1 MAYTIDR
8 YSGVTLVVVEDGT
21 VDQTTD
27 IKLVGKNYAGYGEIQ
42 NENFLH
48 LLESFSGAAEPPKA
62 ISGQVWYDATSSKLK
77 FYDGS
82 KFRTTGGAEV
92 ATTAPAGLATGDL
105 WWDSANEQLYAYNG
119 TGYILIGPQG
129 IGATVSQMVT
139 RAVRD
144 TTNVN
149 RIVIAATVN
158 DEVIFI
164 ISSIAFT
171 IDSTDP
177 TNVITGFDNIKK
189 GTTLRNT
196 INSTGG
202 VTSTTDYY
210 WGTASNS
217 LKLNGKSDTDFALS
231 GSGAFTS
238 LVTFADAGIA
248 IGDSNDMKIYIEND
262 NEGVIQNQ
270 VGTKIKFKVDDDVGA
285 VKEPLTIT
293 AVGMYPPITDIF
305 TLGTSTLKFANVY
318 STAFTG
324 LASQAETLKVGANF
338 RSADTAATN
347 NTVAVR
353 DGSGNLFANLFT
365 GTATAAQ
372 YADLAEK
379 YTTDQEYAFGT
390 VVSVSGHGTG
400 SELEAC
406 NVTNENKELGFT
418 APAPVGVISE
428 NPAYLM
434 NSDADGQNV
443 ALKGRVPVRV
453 IGAVT
458 KGMNIYA
465 GPSGTATTIIE
476 NSAMIVGVALES
488 NTSTSEKLVECIL
501 KV

>member
-48 LLESFSGAAEPPKA
+48 LLENFSGAAQPPKA
-62 ISGQVWYDATSSKLK
+62 ISGQVWFDATASKLK
-77 FYDGS
+77 FYDGT

-105 WWDSANEQLYAYNG
+105 WWDSANEQLYAFNG
-119 TGYILIGPQG
+119 TGYVLIGPQG
-129 IGATVSQMVT
+129 VGATVSQMVT
-139 RAVRD
+139 KTVRD
-144 TTNVN
+144 NTSVN
-149 RIVIAATVN
+149 RIIIAATVN

-164 ISSIAFT
+164 ISSVAFT

-177 TNVITGFDNIKK
+177 TNAITGFDSIKK

-196 INSTGG
+196 INATGG
-202 VTSTTDYY
+202 VTSSTDYY

-217 LKLNGKSDTDFALS
+217 LKLNGKTDTDFALA

-238 LVTFADAGIA
+238 LTTFADAGIA

-270 VGTKIKFKVDDDVGA
+270 VGTKIKFKVDDSLGA
-285 VKEPLTIT
+285 VKEPLTIDAT
-293 AVGMYPPITDIF
+293 GMFAPTTDTF
-305 TLGTSTLKFANVY
+305 SLGTSTLKFANVHA
-318 STAFTG
+318 TAFTG

-379 YTTDQEYAFGT
+379 YTTDKEYAFGT
-390 VVSVSGHGTG
+390 VVAVSGDA
-400 SELEAC
+400 SKELTEC
-406 NVTNENKELGFT
+406 DVTNEAKDLGFI

-453 IGAVT
+453 TGPVD
-458 KGMNIYA
+458 KGQSVFA
-465 GPSGTATTIIE
+465 GKTGTATTIIE
-476 NSAMIVGVALES
+476 NGALIVGVALES
-488 NTSTSEKLVECIL
+488 NASASEKLVECIL

>member
-27 IKLVGKNYAGYGEIQ
+27 VKLVGKTYAGYGEIQ

-48 LLESFSGAAEPPKA
+48 LLENFSGAAQPPKA
-62 ISGQVWYDATSSKLK
+62 ISGQIWFDATSSKLK

-105 WWDSANEQLYAYNG
+105 WWDSANEQLYAFNG
-119 TGYILIGPQG
+119 SGYILVGPQG
-129 IGATVSQMVT
+129 VGTSVSQMVT
-139 RAVRD
+139 KTVRD
-144 TTNVN
+144 TTSVN
-149 RIVIAATVN
+149 RVVIAATVN

-177 TNVITGFDNIKK
+177 DNAITGFDNIKK

-196 INSTGG
+196 INATGG

-217 LKLNGKSDTDFALS
+217 LLLNGKSDTDFALA

-238 LVTFADAGIA
+238 LTTFADAGIA

-270 VGTKIKFKVDDDVGA
+270 VGTKIKFKVDDSVGV
-285 VKEPLTIT
+285 VKEPLIIT
-293 AVGMYPPITDIF
+293 ADGMYPPTTDTF
-305 TLGTSTLKFANVY
+305 ELGTTSFKFKDIHA
-318 STAFTG
+318 TAFTG
-324 LASQAETLKVGANF
+324 LASQANTLKVGANF
-338 RSADTAATN
+338 RSADVAATN

-353 DGSGNLFANLFT
+353 DGSANLFANEFH

-379 YTTDQEYAFGT
+379 YTTDKEYEFGT
-390 VVSVSGHGTG
+390 VVAVGTG
-400 SELEAC
+400 VSKELTEC
-406 NVTNENKELGFT
+406 DVTNEDAMLGFV
-418 APAPVGVISE
+418 APAPVGVVSE

-434 NSDADGQNV
+434 NSDAAGQNI

-453 IGAVT
+453 IGPVAKGNAV
-458 KGMNIYA
+458 YA
-465 GPSGTATTIIE
+465 GKVGTATTSIE
-476 NSAMIVGVALES
+476 NGAMIVGVALET
-488 NTSTSEKLVECIL
+488 NTSAAEKLVECIL

>member
-48 LLESFSGAAEPPKA
+48 LLENFSGAAQPPKA
-62 ISGQVWYDATSSKLK
+62 ISGQIWFDATSSKLK

-105 WWDSANEQLYAYNG
+105 WWDSANEQLYAFNG
-119 TGYILIGPQG
+119 SGYILVGPQG
-129 IGATVSQMVT
+129 VGTSVSQMVT
-139 RAVRD
+139 KTVRD
-144 TTNVN
+144 TTSVN
-149 RIVIAATVN
+149 RVVIAATVN

-177 TNVITGFDNIKK
+177 DNAITGFDNIKK

-196 INSTGG
+196 INATGG

-217 LKLNGKSDTDFALS
+217 LLLNGKSDTDFALA

-238 LVTFADAGIA
+238 LTTFADAGIA

-270 VGTKIKFKVDDDVGA
+270 VGTKIKFKVDDSVGV
-285 VKEPLTIT
+285 VKEPLIIT
-293 AVGMYPPITDIF
+293 ADGMYKEFKDIP
-305 TLGTSTLKFANVY
+305 A
-318 STAFTG
+318 TAFTG
-324 LASQAETLKVGANF
+324 LASQANTLKVGANF
-338 RSADTAATN
+338 RSADVAATN

-353 DGSGNLFANLFT
+353 DGSANLFANEFH

-379 YTTDQEYAFGT
+379 YTTAKEYAFGT
-390 VVSVSGHGTG
+390 VVAVSGDA
-400 SELEAC
+400 SKELTEC
-406 NVTNENKELGFT
+406 DVTNEAKDLGFI

-453 IGAVT
+453 TGPVD
-458 KGMNIYA
+458 KGQSVFA
-465 GPSGTATTIIE
+465 GKTGTATTIIE
-476 NSAMIVGVALES
+476 NGALIVGVALES
-488 NTSTSEKLVECIL
+488 NASASEKLVECIL

>member
-270 VGTKIKFKVDDDVGA
+270 IGTVIKFKVDDVSGN
-285 VKEPLTIT
+285 VVEPLTID
-293 AVGMYPPITDIF
+293 ALGLYPPTTDTF
-305 TLGTSTLKFANVY
+305 ELGKTTSKFANIH

-324 LASQAETLKVGANF
+324 LASSASTLRVGAND
-338 RSADTAATN
+338 RSPDIAATI

-353 DGSGNLFANLFT
+353 DASGNLVANVFT

-379 YTTDQEYAFGT
+379 YTTDKEYGFGT
-390 VVSVSGHGTG
+390 VVVVGGD
-400 SELEAC
+400 
-406 NVTNENKELGFT
+406 KELTECDSKNTDMALGFI

-428 NPAYLM
+428 SPAFLM
-434 NSDADGQNV
+434 NKDADGQNV

-453 IGAVT
+453 TGPVN
-458 KGMNIYA
+458 KGEIVYA
-465 GPSGTATTIIE
+465 GRTGTACATSE
-476 NSAMIVGVALES
+476 NGSLIVGVALES
-488 NTSTSEKLVECIL
+488 NASASEKLVECIL

>member
-48 LLESFSGAAEPPKA
+48 LLENFSGAAQPPKA
-62 ISGQVWYDATSSKLK
+62 ISGQIWYDATASKLK

-119 TGYILIGPQG
+119 SGYVLIGPQG
-129 IGATVSQMVT
+129 VGATVSQMVT
-139 RAVRD
+139 TTVRD
-144 TTNVN
+144 TTSVN
-149 RIVIAATVN
+149 RIIIKAVVN

-164 ISSIAFT
+164 ISSVAFT

-177 TNVITGFDNIKK
+177 TNAITGFDSIKK
-189 GTTLRNT
+189 GLTLRNT
-196 INSTGG
+196 TNATGG
-202 VTSTTDYY
+202 VTSSTDFY
-210 WGTASNS
+210 WGTASNA
-217 LKLNGKSDTDFALS
+217 LLLNGKADTDFALA

-238 LVTFADAGIA
+238 LTTFADAGIA

>member
-48 LLESFSGAAEPPKA
+48 LLENFSGAAQPPKA
-62 ISGQVWYDATSSKLK
+62 ISGQICYDATSRKLK
-77 FYDGS
+77 FYDGT

-105 WWDSANEQLYAYNG
+105 WFDSANEQLYAYNG
-119 TGYILIGPQG
+119 TGYVLIGPQG

-139 RAVRD
+139 RSVRD
-144 TTNVN
+144 TNSVN
-149 RIVIAATVN
+149 RIIIAATVN

-164 ISSIAFT
+164 ISSVAFT
-171 IDSTDP
+171 IDATDP
-177 TNVITGFDNIKK
+177 SNTITGFDNIKK

-196 INSTGG
+196 TNATGG
-202 VTSTTDYY
+202 VTSSTDYY

-217 LKLNGKSDTDFALS
+217 LKLNGKSDTDFALA

-238 LVTFADAGIA
+238 LTTFADAGIA

-270 VGTKIKFKVDDDVGA
+270 VGTKIKFKLDDALGN
-285 VKEPLTIT
+285 VKEPLTMDAT
-293 AVGMYPPITDIF
+293 GMFPPTTDTF
-305 TLGTSTLKFANVY
+305 TLGTSSLKFASVHA
-318 STAFTG
+318 TAFTG

-338 RSADTAATN
+338 RSADTAATT

-353 DGSGNLFANLFT
+353 DSSANLFANLFT

-379 YTTDQEYAFGT
+379 YTTDKEYAVGT
-390 VVSVSGHGTG
+390 VVAVSEGA
-400 SELEAC
+400 SKELTEC
-406 NVTNENKELGFT
+406 DVTNEDKALGFV

-428 NPAYLM
+428 NPAFLM
-434 NSDADGQNV
+434 NKDADGQNV

-453 IGAVT
+453 VGAVV
-458 KGMNIYA
+458 KGQSLYA
-465 GPSGTATTIIE
+465 GVKGTATSVIE
-476 NSAMIVGVALES
+476 NNALIVGVALES
-488 NTSTSEKLVECIL
+488 NASASEKLVECIL

>member
-48 LLESFSGAAEPPKA
+48 LLENFSGAAQPPKA
-62 ISGQVWYDATSSKLK
+62 ISGQIWYDATSSKLK

-105 WWDSANEQLYAYNG
+105 WWDSANEQLYAYSG
-119 TGYILIGPQG
+119 AGYVLIGPQG
-129 IGATVSQMVT
+129 IGTTVSQMVT
-139 RAVRD
+139 KSVRD
-144 TTNVN
+144 NTNVN

-164 ISSIAFT
+164 ISSVAFT

-177 TNVITGFDNIKK
+177 SNVITGFDNIKK

-196 INSTGG
+196 TNATGG

-217 LKLNGKSDTDFALS
+217 LKLDGYSASDFALS
-231 GSGAFTS
+231 GSGAFSS
-238 LVTFADAGIA
+238 LVTFADVGIA

-270 VGTKIKFKVDDDVGA
+270 IGTKIKFKIDDVSGN
-285 VKEPLTIT
+285 VKEPLTIDST
-293 AVGMYPPITDIF
+293 GMYPPTTDTF
-305 TLGTSTLKFANVY
+305 DLGKTTFKFANIH

-324 LASQAETLKVGANF
+324 LASSASTLAVGANF
-338 RSADTAATN
+338 RSGDIAATI

-353 DGSGNLFANLFT
+353 DASGNLVANVFT

-379 YTTDQEYAFGT
+379 YTTDKEYGFGT
-390 VVSVSGHGTG
+390 VVVVGGD
-400 SELEAC
+400 
-406 NVTNENKELGFT
+406 KELTECDSKNTDVVMGFV

-428 NPAYLM
+428 NPAFLM
-434 NSDADGQNV
+434 NKDADGQNV

-453 IGAVT
+453 TGPVN
-458 KGMNIYA
+458 KGEIVYA
-465 GPSGTATTIIE
+465 GRTGTACATSE
-476 NSAMIVGVALES
+476 NGALIVGVALES
-488 NTSTSEKLVECIL
+488 NASASEKLVECIL